1 MFERY
6 TEHARRVIFFA
17 RYDASTLGSPYIEPE
32 HLLLGLLRED
42 PVLRGRL
49 QPGGIEQI
57 RKRIGENCPIRDKV
71 STSVDLPLSHDAK
84 RVLAIAA
91 QESEELHHK
100 VIDCGHLVLG
110 LLHLENSV
118 AVAALKQCGI
128 DGPSYRDIVIASP
141 VPRERNPE
149 RTRSIRQSI
158 TRAIDRPSRWDAL
171 RVKDTAAPSL
181 RDTVDAL
188 ADLVEGTAEHIQAY
202 SEVYGQQRLKR
213 KPWTRK
219 EAFGNLIDWATVHQ
233 QWFARALTEPKV
245 VASGYP
251 PDDWVAAQ
259 QYGSFQWVDVV
270 DLWVCL
276 NRLLIHVLSQIPEDK
291 LKIPFHIGIDKP
303 IPLAE
308 VIDRYVAHCEDLVGQ
323 ILARL

>member
-1 MFERY
+1 
-6 TEHARRVIFFA
+6 
-17 RYDASTLGSPYIEPE
+17 
-32 HLLLGLLRED
+32 
-42 PVLRGRL
+42 
-49 QPGGIEQI
+49 
-57 RKRIGENCPIRDKV
+57 
-71 STSVDLPLSHDAK
+71 
-84 RVLAIAA
+84 
-91 QESEELHHK
+91 
-100 VIDCGHLVLG
+100 
-110 LLHLENSV
+110 
-118 AVAALKQCGI
+118 
-128 DGPSYRDIVIASP
+128 
-141 VPRERNPE
+141 
-149 RTRSIRQSI
+149 
-158 TRAIDRPSRWDAL
+158 
-171 RVKDTAAPSL
+171 
-181 RDTVDAL
+181 
-188 ADLVEGTAEHIQAY
+188 VEGTAEHIQAY

>member
-42 PVLRGRL
+42 PMLRNRL
-49 QPGGIEQI
+49 PAGGIDQI
-57 RKRIGENCPIRDKV
+57 RKRIEESSPIRDKV
-71 STSVDLPLSHDAK
+71 STSVDLPLSNDSK
-84 RVLAIAA
+84 RVLAYGA
-91 QESEELHHK
+91 QESEALHHK

-110 LLHLENSV
+110 LLHMENCV
-118 AVAALKQCGI
+118 AVAALKQFGI
-128 DGPSYRDIVIASP
+128 DGPSHRDLVNASLL
-141 VPRERNPE
+141 PREKNPE
-149 RTRSIRQSI
+149 RTRSLRQEI
-158 TRAIDRPSRWDAL
+158 TRAIDRPSRWDDL
-171 RVKDTAAPSL
+171 RTKETAAPSL

-219 EAFGNLIDWATVHQ
+219 EAFGNLIDWATTHQ

-245 VASGYP
+245 VATGYP
-251 PDDWVAAQ
+251 SDDWVSAQ

-270 DLWVCL
+270 DLWLCV
-276 NRLLIHVLSQIPEDK
+276 NRLLIHVLAQIPEDK
-291 LKIPFHIGIDKP
+291 LKIPFHIGVEKP
-303 IPLAE
+303 IPLAQ
-308 VIDRYVAHCEDLVGQ
+308 VIDRYVAHCEDLLGQ